1 MALCFTSMAA
11 TLTGC
16 GALGSAVAPTDGRSS
31 VSWQDAADHVG
42 ERVKVCG
49 PLKSTGSDGDDRFL
63 NLGAP
68 YPEEPRFTIV
78 VWDNPDSVEA
88 VNARTGTYRV
98 CVRGEVSMYEGVPQM
113 ELDDGRR
120 IDVTRH

>member
-1 MALCFTSMAA
+1 MAV

-16 GALGSAVAPTDGRSS
+16 GALGSADAPTDGRSS

-42 ERVKVCG
+42 ERVNVCG

-78 VWDNPDSVEA
+78 VWDNPDSVQPVDA
-88 VNARTGTYRV
+88 KADTYRV
-98 CVRGEVSMYEGVPQM
+98 CATGEVSMYRGVPEI
-113 ELDDGRR
+113 ELDDGQD
-120 IDVTRH
+120 IDVTRR